1 MSRLNPLAL
10 GLLSLG
16 LLLAPAPPTRSA
28 EAAPNP
34 GSALSADGF
43 ADAKAEGH
51 AEGTKQGEYNILELK
66 LPLAAWTVVVFVVL
80 LFVLSKLAWK
90 PLLEALHKREEHLEH
105 TLQETERARAEAER
119 LMAEHR
125 AQMAQ
130 AAEQVRALI
139 EQGRHAAE
147 ASAAEILRKAQAD
160 AESARDRAT
169 REIGSARDQA
179 LQEIWTK
186 TADLAVS
193 VAGKVLDRELGD
205 DDRRRLVDVAIHQM
219 PSRPE
224 GTNGHAAG
232 GHVA

>member
-16 LLLAPAPPTRSA
+16 LLLAPAPPVRSA
-28 EAAPNP
+28 EAGPNP
-34 GSALSADGF
+34 GATLAPGAFSQ
-43 ADAKAEGH
+43 AKAEGH
-51 AEGTKQGEYNILELK
+51 AEGTTAGEYNILEFK
-66 LPLAAWTVVVFVVL
+66 LPLAVWTLIVFVVL
-80 LFVLSKLAWK
+80 LAVLSKLAWG
-90 PLLEALHKREEHLEH
+90 PLLTALHKREEHLEH
-105 TLQETERARAEAER
+105 TLRETERARGEAER
-119 LMAEHR
+119 LMADHR
-125 AQMAQ
+125 AQMAE

-139 EQGRHAAE
+139 EQGRRAAE
-147 ASAAEILRKAQAD
+147 TSAAEILRKAQAE
-160 AESARDRAT
+160 AESTRDRAT

-193 VAGKVLDRELGD
+193 VAGKVLDRELGA

-224 GTNGHAAG
+224 GANGHG
-232 GHVA
+232 GQVA